1 MTEGEYFQASSLP
14 IPLHHPLPEKRP
26 QKFIIRSTRRTLCF
40 ERPTVCKSG
49 NYKHGEL
56 SLLCYTLPSISDV
69 LMMDKN
75 KSNPS
80 LSDDETLMKGLAN
93 IRDSSHSIG
102 RMIFGAFL
110 IFGVALCSAVGANRL
125 RLAFA
130 VWLAIVSAYFE
141 KNKYRKFFAL
151 LFEYPNFQNEQELY
165 SNYSINE
172 RPFAGEGFCKLF
184 FARHKK
190 LGCWV
195 VLKTIIVKP
204 DRIKTLL
211 SRIHKLVSKVVRR
224 IQGSPLAREC
234 RHILPILSVF
244 RETVSHLSQHCNCRG
259 SLY

>member
-1 MTEGEYFQASSLP
+1 M
-14 IPLHHPLPEKRP
+14 R
-26 QKFIIRSTRRTLCF
+26 F
-40 ERPTVCKSG
+40 ERPKVCKSG

-69 LMMDKN
+69 LMMEKN

-80 LSDDETLMKGLAN
+80 SDDETLMKGLAN
-93 IRDSSHSIG
+93 VRDSSHSIG
-102 RMIFGAFL
+102 RMIFGVFF

-141 KNKYRKFFAL
+141 KNKYQNLFVL

-172 RPFAGEGFCKLF
+172 RPFSGEGFCKLF

-190 LGCWV
+190 LGAWV
-195 VLKTIIVKP
+195 VLKTIIVEKP
-204 DRIKTLL
+204 DRSKILL
-211 SRIHKLVSKVVRR
+211 SRIHKLVSKIFRR

-244 RETVSHLSQHCNCRG
+244 RETVSHCRNIAIVEVRCIDNIHP
-259 SLY
+259 SLFLICTLDNWKTNTRPKRNMAHELL